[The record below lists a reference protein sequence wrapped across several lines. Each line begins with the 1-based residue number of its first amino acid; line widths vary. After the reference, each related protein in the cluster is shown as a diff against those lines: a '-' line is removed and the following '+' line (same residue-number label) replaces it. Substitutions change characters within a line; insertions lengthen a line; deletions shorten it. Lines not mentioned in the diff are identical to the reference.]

1 MWCILDDV
9 PRALIKNV
17 CSAAFGWNAVFITSN
32 WNNMTLKATAV
43 SFYLNYLSIAV
54 SGMLNFPNIIVLLYI
69 SSKKF

>member
-1 MWCILDDV
+1 
-9 PRALIKNV
+9 
-17 CSAAFGWNAVFITSN
+17 
-32 WNNMTLKATAV
+32 MTLKATAV